1 MEKVYILTDKETLT
15 FEEGMLFRVIKKT
28 GDGLVSYSGHKQAHV
43 EMSKVFSV
51 PAYQK
56 LQNEIKEAVAEGTGV
71 YISEGTNKPLVVI
84 GFPRESW
91 RADEVERFIVN
102 NYKEKLLTINLSV
115 NDLLKEVATYQL
127 SGEPNKEDCEDYN
140 INPNHYNMIKSI
152 SDIAEVMDYDYSEC
166 APTKFFNDFGY
177 RFWLGYEI

>member
-1 MEKVYILTDKETLT
+1 MEKVYILTDKDTLT

-28 GDGLVSYSGHKQAHV
+28 GEGLVSYSGHKQAHV

-56 LQNEIKEAVAEGTGV
+56 LQNEIKEAVAEGTAV

-84 GFPRESW
+84 GSDRESW

-102 NYKEKLLTINLSV
+102 NYKEVLLTINLSV
-115 NDLLKEVATYQL
+115 NQLLEEVATYQL
-127 SGEPNKEDCEDYN
+127 SGEPSKEDFENYD
-140 INPNHYNMIKSI
+140 INPNHYNMIRGVSE
-152 SDIAEVMDYDYSEC
+152 IAEVIDSDYSEC
-166 APTKFFNDFGY
+166 APQMIFNDFGY
-177 RFWLGYEI
+177 RFWLGYNI